1 MIPPETP
8 ELDHL
13 VVGCL
18 SLADARPELE
28 RRLGVSAQG
37 GGAHQG
43 MGTHN
48 ALWGLDGG
56 ARGLVYLEL
65 IAPDPGQEPP
75 ASGVLPFGLHLP
87 ETRALIADGP
97 RLLTWM
103 ARCGD
108 IEARANDLTGPPRRM
123 TRGDLAWRLS
133 IPPGRVPPHDGALPG
148 LIQWPEGDTPSETM
162 ARSGLALVSFLRRED
177 ADTGRALAT
186 LGLESVLPEGDTGPA
201 ALRAVIRGPAGETV
215 LD

>member
-1 MIPPETP
+1 MIPPKTP

-18 SLADARPELE
+18 SLAESLPVLE
-28 RRLGVSAQG
+28 RRLGVPSQG
-37 GGAHQG
+37 GGAHEG

-56 ARGLVYLEL
+56 ARGPVYLEL

-87 ETRALIADGP
+87 ETRALLAGGP
-97 RLLTWM
+97 RLITWM

-108 IEARANDLTGPPRRM
+108 IDSRANDLTGPPRVMR
-123 TRGDLAWRLS
+123 RGDLAWRLT
-133 IPPGRVPPHDGALPG
+133 IPTGRTPPHEGALPG

-162 ARSGLALVSFLRRED
+162 KGSGLALVSFLRRPNPE
-177 ADTGRALAT
+177 TGRALAT
-186 LGLESVLPEGDTGPA
+186 LGLESVLPEGDADA
-201 ALRAVIRGPAGETV
+201 APLSAVIRGPAGEV
-215 LD
+215 LLD